1 MWSTMAMNPEG
12 EALMM
17 KASEKVAPY
26 VERIINKLPWTYR
39 IPENP
44 NMAYRFIGPLE
55 RDWIM

>member
-1 MWSTMAMNPEG
+1 MAMNPEG

-17 KASEKVAPY
+17 KASEKVTPY
-26 VERIINKLPWTYR
+26 VERMIKGIPWTYR

-44 NMAYRFIGPLE
+44 NMAYRIMGPLE